1 MKYLLCGVALML
13 LLPVI
18 SQAKPGEEKVVAKL
32 YTYKCH
38 LLLQDKRE
46 VIRDYWRQPKNHNG
60 NLERMLLTEMVAVEK
75 GKRLAITNVIQ
86 CVDVSDEFSKATS
99 RELDR
104 ATLR

>member
-1 MKYLLCGVALML
+1 MKYLLCSAVVML

-18 SQAKPGEEKVVAKL
+18 GQAKPGEQKVPSKL

-38 LLLQDKRE
+38 LQLQDKTE
-46 VIRDYWRQPKNHNG
+46 VVRDYWRQPKNQNG
-60 NLERMLLTEMVAVEK
+60 NLDRMLMTEMVAVDK
-75 GKRLAITNVIQ
+75 GKRLAITNVVQ
-86 CVDVSDEFSKATS
+86 CVDIGDEFSKATS

>member
-1 MKYLLCGVALML
+1 MKYILCSAIVLL

-18 SQAKPGEEKVVAKL
+18 SQAKPGDEKVAAKL

-38 LLLQDKRE
+38 LQLQDKRE
-46 VIRDYWRQPKNHNG
+46 VIRDYRRQPKNHNG
-60 NLERMLLTEMVAVEK
+60 NLERMLMTEMVAVEK
-75 GKRLAITNVIQ
+75 GKRLAITNVVQ
-86 CVDVSDEFSKATS
+86 CVDVGDEFSKATS